1 MSSWDVSHNLSPIEK
16 AVPNANRP
24 LRPRSD
30 REGANRGGIDP
41 LAAISPIRASLNTP
55 KPDPGEE
62 YPHIN
67 TDLFGSYDPK
77 NRFMPLAR
85 MVAPYNAPDYP
96 RQQPTMDGYVMDYI
110 SAFTAEM
117 GRQLTY
123 GLLPD
128 HDGIHAGADAGH
140 LDAGSRLRRLRPFV
154 LRGAVADLHKPLL
167 LSCGDSLRIR
177 HQPSSC
183 GRVSGPQHCGNAFRT
198 SGVESP
204 HMARLLR
211 FAEPCVV
218 HENHPRVEILR

>member
-1 MSSWDVSHNLSPIEK
+1 MQIALFDLDRTAKVRSAGESIPSP
-16 AVPNANRP
+16 
-24 LRPRSD
+24 
-30 REGANRGGIDP
+30 
-41 LAAISPIRASLNTP
+41 AISPVRASLNTP

-123 GLLPD
+123 EDLQNV
-128 HDGIHAGADAGH
+128 GADAGH
-140 LDAGSRLRRLRPFV
+140 LDAGWRLRRLRPFV
-154 LRGAVADLHKPLL
+154 LRGAVADL
-167 LSCGDSLRIR
+167 
-177 HQPSSC
+177 
-183 GRVSGPQHCGNAFRT
+183 
-198 SGVESP
+198 
-204 HMARLLR
+204 
-211 FAEPCVV
+211 
-218 HENHPRVEILR
+218 